1 MIIKFLKSKFGKFF
15 LLSLAAYFII
25 SLFLTRLA
33 KNSQSK
39 MLKNSVS
46 MLTKPLSF
54 SLSSPNQSEE
64 TFSSEEESQNLMS
77 ILAMNV
83 VKESITPTVEASGMI
98 DFIEKVDVY
107 SKVSGRIEKVYFK
120 EGEEIS
126 QNQRLFKMETLP
138 LELEL
143 LKQESTLESSKSQVN

>member
-1 MIIKFLKSKFGKFF
+1 
-15 LLSLAAYFII
+15 
-25 SLFLTRLA
+25 
-33 KNSQSK
+33 

-64 TFSSEEESQNLMS
+64 TFLSEEESQNLMS

-126 QNQRLFKMETLP
+126 
-138 LELEL
+138 
-143 LKQESTLESSKSQVN
+143 